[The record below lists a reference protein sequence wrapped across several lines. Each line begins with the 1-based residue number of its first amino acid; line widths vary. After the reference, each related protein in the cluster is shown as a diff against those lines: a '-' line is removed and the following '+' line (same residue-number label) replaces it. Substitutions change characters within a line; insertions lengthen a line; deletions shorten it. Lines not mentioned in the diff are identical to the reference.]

1 MQQCSPLDKTQGHFD
16 LLTQLFYMFFT
27 GMVLLATNNSYRS
40 VGTYSTS
47 ICDHYETHKNI
58 FLYIMYCFY
67 FSGYGRYAT
76 AILVESMNRCSFVGI
91 IANVSEFIN
100 S

>member
-1 MQQCSPLDKTQGHFD
+1 
-16 LLTQLFYMFFT
+16 
-27 GMVLLATNNSYRS
+27 MVLLATNNSYRS

-58 FLYIMYCFY
+58 FLYIMYCLY

-76 AILVESMNRCSFVGI
+76 AVESMNRCSFVCI
-91 IANVSEFIN
+91 IANVSEFILIL
-100 S
+100 SKVFITLGCLLCLIIIITKQSSQ